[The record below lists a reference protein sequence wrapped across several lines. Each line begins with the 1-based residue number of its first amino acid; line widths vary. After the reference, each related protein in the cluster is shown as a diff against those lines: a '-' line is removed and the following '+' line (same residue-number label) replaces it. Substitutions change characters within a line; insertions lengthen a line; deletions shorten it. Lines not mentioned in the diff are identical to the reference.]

1 MYIFLV
7 MISSSSDNLL
17 IYIFLLTFKQL
28 TTKEK
33 LRDITLK
40 CFLSMMGHRAM
51 KVAIITEKF
60 TQRNTVNS

>member
-28 TTKEK
+28 KEK
-33 LRDITLK
+33 LKRYNIK
-40 CFLSMMGHRAM
+40 MLSFNDG
-51 KVAIITEKF
+51 
-60 TQRNTVNS
+60 S